1 MGSFNMRCFASG
13 QIIGPGD
20 PYWVIPIK
28 RELTYSA
35 RKLTVR
41 GESKERY
48 GTSASFCYP
57 GSYWAPVSGPILLRY
72 EDCGSGKLVHSRANV
87 LWLWVLFHT
96 LLEHSA
102 VCEKGSNEYHDYEFD
117 FIEFVKT
124 NNLADH
130 FRGPIALEALGAREF
145 FNQSALWWDYFSER
159 VLENRVFLAYGSRA
173 FEPQP
178 VSFALVHGR
187 AMDALMSRALACEQG
202 GHTPPRA
209 AFEKVVRDS
218 RALLTG
224 EETDKAV
231 FNFSFKNL
239 LYNLLRNYAED
250 LGHVYGGFWLKVI
263 DTVTDPGPQLDVDKL
278 YHKYREHLEFGAF
291 LNTLDS
297 LALQF
302 EPYRYG
308 SQDYENSTGRAY
320 AEFVCEV
327 ERAIASGKQ

>member
-1 MGSFNMRCFASG
+1 M
-13 QIIGPGD
+13 
-20 PYWVIPIK
+20 
-28 RELTYSA
+28 
-35 RKLTVR
+35 
-41 GESKERY
+41 
-48 GTSASFCYP
+48 
-57 GSYWAPVSGPILLRY
+57 
-72 EDCGSGKLVHSRANV
+72 
-87 LWLWVLFHT
+87 
-96 LLEHSA
+96 
-102 VCEKGSNEYHDYEFD
+102 CEKGSNEYHDYEFD

-202 GHTPPRA
+202 ELTPPRA

-218 RALLTG
+218 QALLTG
-224 EETDKAV
+224 EETDKVV

-263 DTVTDPGPQLDVDKL
+263 DTVTDPVPQLDVDKL

-320 AEFVCEV
+320 AECVCEV